1 MIEFGLGILCGI
13 FLTGISVMMT
23 MFLLSTTKPE
33 QGSSGTNS
41 NGGGISN
48 VFSDRKYKPDNEK
61 ARKYMDSG
69 YRREK
74 EEDLGVIYEDEGIS

>member
-1 MIEFGLGILCGI
+1 VIEFGLGVLCGI
-13 FLTGISVMMT
+13 FLVGVTVMMT
-23 MFLLSTTKPE
+23 LFLVTTTTKPKE
-33 QGSSGTNS
+33 HSDSDG
-41 NGGGISN
+41 GGGISN